1 MTACARPGCAGT
13 VDETGFCDDCGH
25 APAPAAGPS
34 STTGTAAAVS
44 TATSRRSRSGDPLS
58 LPVFDFPDPSSRI
71 LQDPRVPDRVRR
83 CANPECSNLVAL
95 PSLGSGFC
103 LACGT
108 PFSFLPSLEPEDVVG
123 DQYKVVGCIAR
134 GGLGWIYLALDTRLD
149 DNPVVLKGLIDVGD
163 ADLATAERQA
173 LTTIDHP
180 NIVRIFN
187 FVMHPDAR
195 TGTPRAYIVMEYVDG
210 LVLSEVAEQSRHGL
224 LPLGEPLRTEHVIT
238 CGLQLLSAFEYLH
251 ERGLLYCDLKPDN
264 VIIRS
269 GRYGERGNRIK
280 LIDLGAVRRVGDRS
294 GKVVGTRGFQVSEAE
309 IAQRGLTVSSDLHTL
324 GETLHQLFLA
334 TADRTGQH
342 DPAGQRRVEVGI
354 ESWRRGWAPAQHPD
368 RRFPSAA
375 DMAEQLRGVLREIAS
390 LRDGRP
396 RPDRSTLFDHTATL
410 LDAGLGA
417 VPPLRRWI
425 DRATGVPL
433 TDVDL
438 DDGRP
443 APGAVAVGL
452 PVPVVSA
459 EDEAAGFLTATAADD
474 AHRLL
479 DKLEKAD
486 PQTVEVALAQ
496 CRVALELAHRRTAAE
511 CLARARDLVQ
521 DGADWR
527 LRWHHGLLALAE
539 EDLAAAKEAFDDVYA
554 ALPGEEAPKLALAYC
569 AEHDGDLTRAEAL
582 YGAVWRRDRTVVS
595 AAFGLARV
603 RLARGDRAGAV
614 ALLEETPAESRHYD
628 AARIA
633 TVRVL
638 TGILGGGDR
647 PSSADLLAA
656 ERGLAE
662 LYLDG
667 GAPTGESRTRLEAVV
682 QEAALGVR
690 LANGGSGDGGDADE
704 VELRRRLERSYRALA
719 RQADTRAYRSDLVD
733 LANQFRPVTFR

>member
-1 MTACARPGCAGT
+1 MTACARPDCTGT
-13 VDETGFCDDCGH
+13 VDETGFCDYCGH
-25 APAPAAGPS
+25 APAAAAVGVAS
-34 STTGTAAAVS
+34 STTTGAVS
-44 TATSRRSRSGDPLS
+44 TASGRRSRVGDPLS

-103 LACGT
+103 LVCGT
-108 PFSFLPSLEPEDVVG
+108 AFSFLPSLEPDDVVG
-123 DQYKVVGCIAR
+123 DQYRVVGCIAR

-195 TGTPRAYIVMEYVDG
+195 TGVPRAYIVMEYVDG

-251 ERGLLYCDLKPDN
+251 ERELLYCDLKPEN

-280 LIDLGAVRRVGDRS
+280 LIDLGAVRRIGDRTS
-294 GKVVGTRGFQVSEAE
+294 KTVITHGFQVSTEE
-309 IAQRGLTVSSDLHTL
+309 VERRGLTVDSDLHTL
-324 GETLHQLFLA
+324 GETLHRLYLA
-334 TADRTGQH
+334 TSDRTGQH

-354 ESWRRGWAPAQHPD
+354 ESFRRVCARAKHADPA

-390 LRDGRP
+390 LRDGRA
-396 RPDRSTLFDHTATL
+396 RPDRSTLFTHTATL

-425 DRATGVPL
+425 DRVTGVPL

-452 PVPVVSA
+452 PVPVVSP
-459 EDEAAGFLTATAADD
+459 EDKAADFLTAAAADD

-486 PQTVEVALAQ
+486 PQTVEVSLAR
-496 CRVALELAHRRTAAE
+496 CRVALVLADRTTAAE
-511 CLARARDLVQ
+511 SLARARDLVE

-527 LRWHHGLLALAE
+527 LRWHDGLLALAAE
-539 EDLAAAKEAFDDVYA
+539 NLAAAKAAFDDVYA
-554 ALPGEEAPKLALAYC
+554 VLPGEEAPKLALAFC
-569 AEHDGDLTRAEAL
+569 AEHDGDHTRAEAL
-582 YGAVWRRDRTVVS
+582 YDAVWRRDRTVVS

-614 ALLEETPAESRHYD
+614 ALLEETPAESRHHD

-638 TGILGGGDR
+638 SGILDGGDR
-647 PSSADLLAA
+647 PSADDLRAA

-667 GAPTGESRTRLEAVV
+667 GASTGESRTRLEAVV

-690 LANGGSGDGGDADE
+690 LADGGGADE
-704 VELRRRLERSYRALA
+704 ADLRLRLERSYRALA

-733 LANQFRPVTFR
+733 LANRFRPVTFR